1 MMEVDTG
8 ASVTVIPTAVYEQQL
23 NRVQMAERQV
33 RLQTYSGEA
42 LRARGEAVVPVRYEN
57 QHADLKFIV
66 VDVDDKPEILGRSWL
81 NEIRLNWGSLFKVSD
96 KPPMSPEESFPQ
108 LFQSGVG
115 TLRGHEAQ
123 IHVAEGA
130 QPKFHR
136 PRPVPYALRERVD
149 AELDRLQEEGILRP
163 VKESRWAAP
172 IAVVRKSDGNIQ
184 FVAIIK

>member
-1 MMEVDTG
+1 MEIAGKQVMMEVDTG

-66 VDVDDKPEILGRSWL
+66 VDVDDKPAILGRSWL

-96 KPPMSPEESFPQ
+96 KPPLSPEESFPQ
-108 LFQSGVG
+108 LFS
-115 TLRGHEAQ
+115 
-123 IHVAEGA
+123 
-130 QPKFHR
+130 
-136 PRPVPYALRERVD
+136 PVWVH
-149 AELDRLQEEGILRP
+149 
-163 VKESRWAAP
+163 
-172 IAVVRKSDGNIQ
+172 
-184 FVAIIK
+184 